1 MNTPKRAG
9 PSWRLQTRLAVILLS
24 LICVMVAVFLWMTLT
39 TYQAE
44 QRKAFELRA
53 VSLAVLLAQL
63 GIGGGAQKVVLSD
76 LLLGQTASI
85 LEKVREQ
92 PYVLYVYVYDHD
104 GRILA
109 DGTSDDPRA
118 SPLYWTIPNDPL
130 HLGAMKETASRWRS
144 PKVGRGAPWL
154 QYRYPSLLAP
164 GNVLD
169 VAEPIALFANEP
181 GGLEIGFNLAPV
193 RDEILRARRNMLALG
208 LTFVLTGGV
217 VAAVISRRVTRPI
230 QDLVRGTQL
239 IAAGDLDARV
249 HPSSTEELGLLA
261 DSFNR
266 MAASLKD
273 KQATLQRK
281 IDEAAT
287 LYLVGQEI
295 VRQVGF
301 GPTLHLIV
309 EKARTLLDADASLL
323 ALREGESRT
332 FAVRASSGPAAE
344 TMTALHFQVGEGGGG
359 RVAAT
364 GKPLRVGDYAAE
376 LPRSPFVPVLRA
388 AGVSSLVA
396 VPLTTPAGVMGVL
409 YAVSRQPHKF
419 SADAQELLGSLA
431 DHAAIAIENAKLY
444 EQVRQHAE
452 ELEARVQA
460 RTRELQDVN
469 EQLVV
474 ASLHKSQFLANM
486 SHELRTPLNAILG
499 YTELILDD
507 LYGPVPEK
515 IRVVL
520 SRLQNGGRH
529 LLSLINDVLDLSK
542 MEAGKLTLSL
552 SEYSL
557 QDVVQAVCT
566 AVEPLAAEKKLAL
579 TMAVAPGLP
588 RGVGDERRITQV
600 LLNLVGN
607 AVKFT
612 EAGAVTVRATA
623 GDGRFHVAVSDTG
636 PGISEA
642 DQQKIFEEFQ
652 QVDNSSTRQKG
663 GTGLGL
669 SIARRIV
676 ELHGGRMRVESRP
689 GQGST
694 FSFSLPIR
702 AGHPVQVP

>member
-1 MNTPKRAG
+1 MRAG
-9 PSWRLQTRLAVILLS
+9 PLRRLQTRLAIILLS
-24 LICVMVAVFLWMTLT
+24 LICIMVTVFLWMTLT

-53 VSLAVLLAQL
+53 VSLA
-63 GIGGGAQKVVLSD
+63 GD
-76 LLLGQTASI
+76 LFWALDLQVAAAYQADSNLLGQTASI

-92 PYVLYVYVYDHD
+92 PYVVYVYVYDYN

-109 DGTSDDPRA
+109 DGTSDNPQA
-118 SPLYWTIPNDPL
+118 SPIYKTIPNDPL
-130 HLGAMKETASRWRS
+130 HLGAMEETASRWSR
-144 PKVGRGAPWL
+144 PKADRGAPWL
-154 QYRYPSLLAP
+154 QYRFPSLLAP

-169 VAEPIALFANEP
+169 VAQPVALFANEP
-181 GGLEIGFNLAPV
+181 GGLEIGFSLASV
-193 RDEILRARRNMLALG
+193 RDEILLARRNMLALG

-239 IAAGDLDARV
+239 IAAGNLDVQV

-273 KQATLQRK
+273 KQAALQRR

-295 VRQVGF
+295 VRQVAF
-301 GPTLHLIV
+301 EPTLRLIV
-309 EKARTLLDADASLL
+309 EKARTLLDADAGLL
-323 ALREGESRT
+323 ALREGESTT
-332 FAVRASSGPAAE
+332 FAVRAASGPAADALA
-344 TMTALHFQVGEGGGG
+344 ALHFEVGEGLGG

-364 GKPLRVGDYAAE
+364 GMPMTVGDYPVE
-376 LPRSPFVPVLRA
+376 FPGSPFVPVIRASGLR
-388 AGVSSLVA
+388 SLIA

-419 SADAQELLGSLA
+419 GADAQELLRSLA
-431 DHAAIAIENAKLY
+431 DHAMIAIDNAKLY
-444 EQVRQHAE
+444 EQVRKYAE
-452 ELEARVQA
+452 ELEAKVQA

-515 IRVVL
+515 IREVL
-520 SRLQNGGRH
+520 LRLQNGGRH
-529 LLSLINDVLDLSK
+529 LLSLINDVLDLTK

-552 SEYSL
+552 GEYSL

-579 TMAVAPGLP
+579 TTAVASDLP

-612 EAGAVTVRATA
+612 ETGEVTVRATA
-623 GDGRFHVAVSDTG
+623 ADGRFHVAVSDTG

-652 QVDNSSTRQKG
+652 QVDSSSTRQKG

-702 AGHPVQVP
+702 AEQPVQVP